1 MKLTKYMR
9 QAFVRAAMNDVPSV
23 DYDTQ
28 IRKEVMRASVAALP
42 DAVRAVWLDG
52 KTFKYIKT
60 AYSTFAGQSFEIPGI
75 EGNRWTNT
83 KAIPELLAADKALID
98 DLAAKHQAQIDQR
111 ARLHD
116 TLSAAAASA
125 TTRKALATL
134 LPEFEK
140 YLPADE
146 PAACKTLPA
155 ITNIMAEFSKAGW
168 PKGKKGG
175 AA

>member
-9 QAFVRAAMNDVPSV
+9 EAFVRAAMNDVPSV
-23 DYDTQ
+23 DYDEQ

-42 DAVRAVWLDG
+42 ESVRAVWLDEA
-52 KTFKYIKT
+52 TFKYVKT
-60 AYSTFAGQSFEIPGI
+60 IYRTFAGQMFEVPGI
-75 EGNRWTNT
+75 EGARWTNVP
-83 KAIPELLAADKALID
+83 AQPVLLAADKSLIV

-111 ARLHD
+111 QSLHD